1 MKRAQAVKQANIQ
14 DLIKIMNRKEGNS
27 SQDEPRPDTIAVS
40 SEQPDSPQ
48 PMLVKYEKTGAW
60 TVRGVRFWK
69 MIFCLLTWI
78 TAAHPTGLCLCY
90 NSAGHPHHHN
100 FQLLE

>member
-27 SQDEPRPDTIAVS
+27 SQDEPRPDTIA
-40 SEQPDSPQ
+40 
-48 PMLVKYEKTGAW
+48 YEKTGAW

-90 NSAGHPHHHN
+90 NSAGHPHHHY